1 MMRARCAR
9 VHNQL
14 LHAFSRSAWV
24 ALHVFDVQRAEDS
37 CGIAVAHSAAAV
49 DRRGLL
55 PQSV

>member
-37 CGIAVAHSAAAV
+37 CGWSCLLRTACSCVE
-49 DRRGLL
+49 RGR
-55 PQSV
+55 P

>member
-37 CGIAVAHSAAAV
+37 CGWSHCCALFVVMFGA
-49 DRRGLL
+49 R
-55 PQSV
+55 